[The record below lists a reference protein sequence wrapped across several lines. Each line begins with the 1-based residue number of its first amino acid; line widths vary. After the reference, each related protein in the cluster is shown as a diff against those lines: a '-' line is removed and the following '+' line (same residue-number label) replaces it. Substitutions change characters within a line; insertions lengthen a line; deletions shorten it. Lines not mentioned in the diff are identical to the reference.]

1 MTLSIRMIRSRTIPA
16 VLLVL
21 AMAGRAGAQSTNG
34 LPQLESRRGVTQLV
48 VDGAPILLRAG
59 ELENSSASNDRFI
72 SPIWPKLVDMHL
84 NAVLAP
90 VYWEL
95 IEPGE
100 GRFDFRS
107 VDSTVANARRH
118 DMHLVL
124 LWFGS
129 WKNSMSSYVPAWV
142 KRDADRF
149 PRARQ
154 SDGTPLEILSAFSR
168 ENLDADSRAFAALM
182 RHLKSIDDDQHT
194 VVMVQVENEVG
205 MIPEARDHS
214 PAASRAFGAPVPA
227 ELTDYLT
234 KHRER
239 LASELRTAW
248 DQHGSKSG
256 ASWAETFGASVWT
269 DELFTAWTEGRY
281 TGAVA
286 AKGKAE
292 YPLPMFVNAALVRPG
307 RQPGQYPSG
316 GPLPHLFDIWKA
328 AAPAI
333 DFLAPDLY
341 FPNVVEWARKYAR
354 PDSPFFIPETGR
366 VSAAEMGANA
376 LYAFGGLNAI
386 GFSPYAPEFLSP
398 DESKV
403 IAQAYDI
410 VDQLAPLIL
419 ANQGTA
425 RLVGIKTPRA
435 FDGTEDLS
443 AQTFTFGRYPF
454 DVRFKQP
461 PPISTGAKEETEI
474 PGAHGGLIVQT
485 SDDEFFVA
493 GTGMILRFRSDD
505 RANPVAGIETVEEGR
520 FEKGAWSRG
529 RVLNGDETNQG
540 RELRL
545 PSGQFTIRRVR
556 LYRYH

>member
-1 MTLSIRMIRSRTIPA
+1 VRRRPRAIAPLILA
-16 VLLVL
+16 LLVSSRV
-21 AMAGRAGAQSTNG
+21 AAQR
-34 LPQLESRRGVTQLV
+34 LPRLETAHGVTQLI
-48 VDGAPILLRAG
+48 VDDKPTLLRAG
-59 ELENSSASNDRFI
+59 ELENSSASSDQYM
-72 SPIWPKLVDMHL
+72 SAVWPKLAGMRF
-84 NAVLAP
+84 NAVLVP

-95 IEPGE
+95 IEPND

-107 VDSTVANARRH
+107 VDSAMASARRGG
-118 DMHLVL
+118 MRLVL

-142 KRDADRF
+142 KRNPDRF

-154 SDGTPLEILSAFSR
+154 SDGKPIQILSAFSR
-168 ENLDADSRAFAALM
+168 ENLNADSRAFAALM
-182 RHLKSIDDDQHT
+182 RHLRSTDDDRHT

-214 PAASRAFGAPVPA
+214 DAANRTFDAPVPA

-234 KHRER
+234 KHRDS
-239 LASELRTAW
+239 LAPDLKAAW
-248 DQHGSKSG
+248 EQHGFKTG
-256 ASWAETFGASVWT
+256 AAWAETFGATVWT

-281 TGAVA
+281 TNAVA
-286 AKGKAE
+286 ANGKAE

-316 GPLPHLFDIWKA
+316 GPLPHLFDVWKA
-328 AAPAI
+328 ASPSI

-354 PDSPFFIPETGR
+354 AGNPFFIPETGR
-366 VSAAEMGANA
+366 VSAAEMSANA
-376 LYAFGGLNAI
+376 LYAFGSLSAI

-403 IAQAYDI
+403 IAQTYDI
-410 VDQLAPLIL
+410 VDQLTPLIL
-419 ANQGTA
+419 ANQGST
-425 RLVGIKTPRA
+425 RMVGIKTPRT
-435 FDGTEDLS
+435 FDGAEDLS
-443 AQTFTFGRYPF
+443 AQRFTFDSYTF

-474 PGAHGGLIVQT
+474 PGAHGGLIIQT
-485 SDDEFFVA
+485 GDDEFIVA
-493 GTGMILRFRSDD
+493 GTGILMTFVSNE

-520 FEKGAWSRG
+520 FERNVWTRG
-529 RVLNGDETNQG
+529 RVLNGDDTNQG

-545 PSGQFTIRRVR
+545 PPGQFTIRRLR